1 MPGAPGRHCEDG
13 SMMGTIGAVLTPQ
26 MPKQVWQADDGSVF
40 DSEEACRK
48 HEEADLLLRDLFD
61 SQTGEKKF
69 SVDYEHMHDKLS
81 DTWNRLN
88 VGKCLMSDSYDIA
101 TLLIALHQSNQILD
115 RGDLT
120 GLAAAMKRLGAHL
133 ENG

>member
-1 MPGAPGRHCEDG
+1 
-13 SMMGTIGAVLTPQ
+13 MGTIGTVLTPQ

-48 HEEADLLLRDLFD
+48 HEETDLMLRDLFD

-69 SVDYEHMHDKLS
+69 SVDYEHMHDKLT

-88 VGKCLMSDSYDIA
+88 VGSRMSWWCSG
-101 TLLIALHQSNQILD
+101 TP
-115 RGDLT
+115 GV
-120 GLAAAMKRLGAHL
+120 LGIRSSR
-133 ENG
+133 NSWGWQNSRRSSPCCCCGT

>member
-1 MPGAPGRHCEDG
+1 
-13 SMMGTIGAVLTPQ
+13 MGTIGAVLTPQ

-40 DSEEACRK
+40 DSEEACRR

-61 SQTGEKKF
+61 SQTGEKKE
-69 SVDYEHMHDKLS
+69 SVDYEQLHDQLADK
-81 DTWNRLN
+81 WNRLN
-88 VGKCLMSDSYDIA
+88 VGKCLMQDSYDIA
-101 TLLIALHQSNQILD
+101 LLLIALHQSNQILY

-120 GLAAAMKRLGAHL
+120 RLATAMKRLGAHL

>member
-1 MPGAPGRHCEDG
+1 
-13 SMMGTIGAVLTPQ
+13 MGNIGAVLTPQ

-48 HEEADLLLRDLFD
+48 HEETDLLLRDLFD

-69 SVDYEHMHDKLS
+69 SVDYEHMHDKLT
-81 DTWNRLN
+81 DAWNRLN

-101 TLLIALHQSNQILD
+101 TLLIVLHQSNQILN